1 MLVSSKACVPQLL
14 ILWSGAPELQ
24 LLSPCTAALEARAPE
39 SPCSATRQA
48 ATVRSSCIAM
58 KSSLHLGQLEKARA
72 ATDTQH
78 SQKFNKLFKKKK
90 IICDSKI
97 NTDGSSVVIH
107 GHAHVQSGENCEC
120 LTPVIQMS
128 QQRHA
133 LHPWVRPSFCKQ
145 APFSGL
151 FSATFFRVLSFFS
164 LTDFSSWVAPC
175 AVLKCCPVFLWAQR
189 L

>member
-1 MLVSSKACVPQLL
+1 MLSDKTSHLNEKLMRGNEEWPPL
-14 ILWSGAPELQ
+14 GAI
-24 LLSPCTAALEARAPE
+24 RE
-39 SPCSATRQA
+39 SP
-48 ATVRSSCIAM
+48 SSNRYPA
-58 KSSLHLGQLEKARA
+58 QP
-72 ATDTQH
+72 
-78 SQKFNKLFKKKK
+78 KFNKLLKKE

-107 GHAHVQSGENCEC
+107 GHAHVQSGENCER

-133 LHPWVRPSFCKQ
+133 LHPWVQPSFCKQ

-175 AVLKCCPVFLWAQR
+175 AVLKCCPVFLRAQR